1 MYSLYWLRRSRTS
14 SLRRSSTAN
23 SSEMTSAIFSATRSG
38 FDVSMVPGVRLF
50 TSCLE
55 MYETNSLAHSMLL
68 AREFVSYISK
78 QLVKSLTP
86 GTIETSNPDLVAEKI
101 AEVISEELAV
111 EDRLNDEVRD
121 LLSQYS
127 EYMRRESV
135 SYQEMFRRIKNTLIS
150 QRKVVKASG
159 RDTGDAMKLSRDK
172 VTDISH
178 KVIEM
183 LRKSRELRLRN
194 KDSNAV
200 RLEIVRLMTEVL
212 MTEDKVDRAARAKIR
227 TQKRDI
233 PEGSEEWDIL
243 LRRYY
248 SEELK
253 KLGIDI
259 AGR

>member
-1 MYSLYWLRRSRTS
+1 
-14 SLRRSSTAN
+14 
-23 SSEMTSAIFSATRSG
+23 
-38 FDVSMVPGVRLF
+38 
-50 TSCLE
+50 
-55 MYETNSLAHSMLL
+55 MLL
-68 AREFVSYISK
+68 AREFVAYLSR
-78 QLVKSLTP
+78 QLVKKLTA
-86 GTIETSNPDLVAEKI
+86 GVMETTMPDVVAQKT
-101 AEVISEELAV
+101 AEVINEELAL
-111 EDRLNDEVRD
+111 EDRLNDEVRE

-127 EYMRRESV
+127 EYMRREGV
-135 SYQEMFRRIKNTLIS
+135 SYQDMFRKAKNTLIS

-172 VTDISH
+172 VSDISH
-178 KVIEM
+178 KIIEM

-200 RLEIVRLMTEVL
+200 RLEIVRHMTEVL
-212 MTEDKVDRAARAKIR
+212 MIEDKVDRAARAKIR

-248 SEELK
+248 SEELR

>member
-1 MYSLYWLRRSRTS
+1 
-14 SLRRSSTAN
+14 
-23 SSEMTSAIFSATRSG
+23 
-38 FDVSMVPGVRLF
+38 
-50 TSCLE
+50 
-55 MYETNSLAHSMLL
+55 MLL

-78 QLVKSLTP
+78 QLVKSLSP
-86 GTIETSNPDLVAEKI
+86 GTIETPTPDLVAEKI

-127 EYMRRESV
+127 EYMRREGV

-172 VTDISH
+172 VSDISH
-178 KVIEM
+178 KIIEM
-183 LRKSRELRLRN
+183 LRRSRELRLRN

-200 RLEIVRLMTEVL
+200 RLEIVRLITEVL